1 TYQFSQIHIDATR
14 NATDDFNPFHAPY
27 KWKKIRGNPFGSAI
41 ALGFQLEALIAQ
53 KVTQHRH
60 ATGEDQL
67 ITDHQLQFANYQLS
81 FANVVRPGE
90 SIKIDIQPTKKK
102 LSTENQISN
111 RVVLRKDRSL
121 ICMGYQRESRAP
133 LVFPKADFIGMGK
146 LTNAKDR
153 TYIENSQYFLKR
165 KFMTTSN
172 AKNFLAGSLI
182 DQHEYFDE
190 LENRVCFPPIFPVAF
205 LSCALLEKEHQ
216 NGYDFFGNPLVYT
229 NHEISIDRTLLA
241 EMKSNEPLN
250 ILVKGPEIV
259 KNAKGLGKVDIP
271 LYAYDCYGL
280 VEDNKILYRAKVFL
294 AQLDAILGNQETPTT
309 AFSQQGASRT
319 K

>member
-1 TYQFSQIHIDATR
+1 MPELIYMENVTENYQFSQIHIDATR

-27 KWKKIRGNPFGSAI
+27 KWEKIRGNPFGSAI

-53 KVTQHRH
+53 KVAQHRKT
-60 ATGEDQL
+60 AGEEKL
-67 ITDHQLQFANYQLS
+67 IADHQLQFANYQLS

-90 SIKIDIQPTKKK
+90 SVKVDIQPTKNK
-102 LSTENQISN
+102 LSSEHQISN

-121 ICMGYQRESRAP
+121 VCMGYQRESRAP
-133 LVFPKADFIGMGK
+133 LVFSDADFSGMAC
-146 LTNAKDR
+146 LANEKDR

-190 LENRVCFPPIFPVAF
+190 LENRVRFPPIFPVAF
-205 LSCALLEKEHQ
+205 LSCALLEKEQQ

-229 NHEISIDRTLLA
+229 NHEVSVDRLLLA
-241 EMKSNEPLN
+241 RMKSNDPLH
-250 ILVKGPEIV
+250 ILVKGPEII
-259 KNAKGLGKVDIP
+259 KQAKGLGKVDIP
-271 LYAYDCYGL
+271 LYAYDCFGL
-280 VEDNKILYRAKVFL
+280 IEGNKILYRAKVFL
-294 AQLDAILGNQETPTT
+294 AQLDAILGN
-309 AFSQQGASRT
+309 
-319 K
+319 